1 MPAAWRP
8 ATASPTRTVH
18 SAQPAPLAWPV
29 PPAGPAHDPAVP
41 RPSIDAL
48 VVGSG
53 PNGLAAAITLARA
66 GLGVRVYEA
75 APDIGGGLR
84 SASLTLPG
92 FVHDP
97 CASVM
102 ALAPLSPFFGAFGPG
117 GDGEACFVGGAELIR
132 PPIAVGHV
140 LSPDRAVLLHA
151 SIAETAAGL
160 GRDGPAWRRLFV
172 PLVEE
177 ADRILPWVLG
187 PLLRPPRHP
196 LAVARFAAPAGLPA
210 VALGRLVFRDAP
222 ARALLG
228 GLAAHAAMPL
238 EAVGTAGFALVLGLA
253 AHMAG
258 WPVVQGGSQ
267 RLADALVA
275 ELGALGGEVVT
286 GMPIR
291 ELAQLPPARA
301 VLLDV
306 APRALVGLA
315 GDRLSPRR
323 RRALASFRAGPGAAK
338 VDWALDG
345 PIPWRAA
352 DLAQAG
358 TVHLGGSLGHLA
370 ASERAVA
377 RGRVLHRSFAIVV
390 QAGAADPSRAPAG
403 KQTAWAYTHVPNG
416 SPLDPSPLIEAAI
429 EEAAPGFRDRILAR
443 RVHTAP
449 DLEGHDPNLV
459 GGDVGGGRS
468 SLRQLLARPVLAR
481 DPYATGAPGLYL
493 CSASTPPGGG
503 IHGMCGYLAARSA
516 LRREFGISSDPL
528 GID

>member
-1 MPAAWRP
+1 MPG
-8 ATASPTRTVH
+8 S
-18 SAQPAPLAWPV
+18 
-29 PPAGPAHDPAVP
+29 
-41 RPSIDAL
+41 SIDAV

-66 GLGVRVYEA
+66 GLDVRVHEGA
-75 APDIGGGLR
+75 TDIGGGLR
-84 SASLTLPG
+84 SAAFTLPG

-102 ALAPLSPFFGAFGPG
+102 ALAPLSPFFRTMGPG
-117 GDGEACFVGGAELIR
+117 RQEDAGFSVGGAELVR

-140 LSPDRAVLLHA
+140 LGPDRAVLLHA

-160 GRDGPAWRRLFV
+160 GHDGPAWRRLFG

-177 ADRILPWVLG
+177 ADRILPWILG

-196 LAVARFAAPAGLPA
+196 VAVARFAAPAGMPA
-210 VALGRLVFRDAP
+210 AALARLAFRDAP

-238 EAVGTAGFALVLGLA
+238 ESAGTAGFALVLALA
-253 AHMAG
+253 AHASG
-258 WPVVQGGSQ
+258 WPVVRGGSQ
-267 RLADALVA
+267 RLADALAA
-275 ELGALGGEVVT
+275 ELRSLGGEVVT
-286 GMPIR
+286 GTPIDS
-291 ELAQLPPARA
+291 LAELPPARA

-306 APRALVGLA
+306 TPRALLRLA
-315 GDRLSPRR
+315 GDRLPARR
-323 RRALASFRAGPGAAK
+323 RSALASFRPGPGAAK

-345 PIPWRAA
+345 PIPWRAD
-352 DLAQAG
+352 DLARAG
-358 TVHLGGSLGHLA
+358 TVHIGGPLGRLA

-377 RGRVLHRSFAIVV
+377 RGRVARRPFAIVV
-390 QAGAADPSRAPAG
+390 QAGTADASRAPDG
-403 KQTAWAYTHVPNG
+403 RQTAWAYLHVPNG
-416 SPLDPSPLIEAAI
+416 SSLDASSRIEAAI
-429 EEAAPGFRDRILAR
+429 EEAAPGFHDRILAR

-449 DLEGHDPNLV
+449 DLERHDPNLI
-459 GGDVGGGRS
+459 GGDVAGGRS
-468 SLRQLLARPVLAR
+468 SLRQLLARPILAR
-481 DPYATGAPGLYL
+481 DPYATAPGLYL

-516 LRREFGISSDPL
+516 LRREFGISTDPL

>member
-1 MPAAWRP
+1 MPG
-8 ATASPTRTVH
+8 S
-18 SAQPAPLAWPV
+18 
-29 PPAGPAHDPAVP
+29 
-41 RPSIDAL
+41 SIDAV

-75 APDIGGGLR
+75 APEIGGGLR

-102 ALAPLSPFFGAFGPG
+102 ALAPLSPFFRALGPG
-117 GDGEACFVGGAELIR
+117 RQGNAGGIVGAAELVR
-132 PPIAVGHV
+132 APVALGHV
-140 LSPDRAVLLHA
+140 LGPDRAVLLHS
-151 SIAETAAGL
+151 SIAATAAGL
-160 GRDGPAWRRLFV
+160 GRDGPAWRRLFD

-177 ADRILPWVLG
+177 ADRILPWILG

-210 VALGRLVFRDAP
+210 AALARLLFRDAP

-238 EAVGTAGFALVLGLA
+238 EAAGTAGFALVLALA
-253 AHMAG
+253 AHASG
-258 WPVVQGGSQ
+258 WPVVRGGSQ
-267 RLADALVA
+267 RLADALTA
-275 ELGALGGEVVT
+275 ELTSLGGEVVT
-286 GMPIR
+286 GTPV
-291 ELAQLPPARA
+291 EALAQLPPARA

-315 GDRLSPRR
+315 GDRLPPRR
-323 RRALASFRAGPGAAK
+323 RRALTSFRPGPGAAK
-338 VDWALDG
+338 VDWALGG

-352 DLAQAG
+352 ELARAG
-358 TVHLGGSLGHLA
+358 TVHLGGPLGNLA

-377 RGRVLHRSFAIVV
+377 RGRVLRRPFAIVV
-390 QAGAADPSRAPAG
+390 QAAAADGSRAPG
-403 KQTAWAYTHVPNG
+403 GNQTAWAYIHVPNG
-416 SPLDPSPLIEAAI
+416 NPLDPSRLIESAV

-443 RVHTAP
+443 RVHAAP
-449 DLEGHDPNLV
+449 DLERHDPNLV

-481 DPYATGAPGLYL
+481 DPYATGVPGLYL

-516 LRREFGISSDPL
+516 LRREFGISTDPL